1 MTVVDL
7 FVLPKASEHTD
18 VGFEIVWVRES
29 ESGISEKESSPLTC
43 SSLFFSEITAGMF
56 GVFLSGRV
64 TYKESFYLLVA
75 KKNNLKQKSKDI
87 RNRPKKY

>member
-29 ESGISEKESSPLTC
+29 ESGISKKESSPLAC
-43 SSLFFSEITAGMF
+43 SSLFFLKLPLECLG
-56 GVFLSGRV
+56 
-64 TYKESFYLLVA
+64 SFCRGALH
-75 KKNNLKQKSKDI
+75 I
-87 RNRPKKY
+87 RNLFIYWLQKKII